1 MIFGKLILPLRC
13 LELLRQ
19 KFGLTPTYCQVH
31 PYSFQSFQKY
41 DRSNNMI
48 LDWFNAGEAVLF
60 AQKMVRD
67 INRLFPPTEQKG
79 KAIPAKVYQQKFD
92 SLVVGIRTFSKK
104 NKLNIYKKAKLLN
117 TIKWEMKDAGHE
129 ELIINEFISFI
140 APLL

>member
-1 MIFGKLILPLRC
+1 
-13 LELLRQ
+13 
-19 KFGLTPTYCQVH
+19 
-31 PYSFQSFQKY
+31 
-41 DRSNNMI
+41 MI
-48 LDWFNAGEAVLF
+48 LEWFNAGEAVLF
-60 AQKMVRD
+60 AQEIVHD

-79 KAIPAKVYQQKFD
+79 KAIPAKVYQLKFD
-92 SLVVGIRTFSKK
+92 SLVLRIQTFSIK

>member
-1 MIFGKLILPLRC
+1 MIFAKLILVCALFKIIAP
-13 LELLRQ
+13 
-19 KFGLTPTYCQVH
+19 KVWTNPDYCQAV
-31 PYSFQSFQKY
+31 FFLFQKY
-41 DRSNNMI
+41 ARSNNMI

-60 AQKMVRD
+60 AQEIVRD

-92 SLVVGIRTFSKK
+92 SLVVRIQTFSIK

-129 ELIINEFISFI
+129 EAIINEFISFI

>member
-1 MIFGKLILPLRC
+1 
-13 LELLRQ
+13 
-19 KFGLTPTYCQVH
+19 
-31 PYSFQSFQKY
+31 
-41 DRSNNMI
+41 MI

-60 AQKMVRD
+60 GQKIVHE

-92 SLVVGIRTFSKK
+92 SLVGRIQTFSKK

-129 ELIINEFISFI
+129 EIIIKEFISFI
-140 APLL
+140 TPLL